1 MAVIMAFDVT
11 SSTAGA
17 AISLRQAQS
26 QFDFGIKS
34 LSQDSEQQAATVS
47 TLLQG
52 GSSGGGAVTPT
63 RGQNLN
69 ISV

>member
-1 MAVIMAFDVT
+1 MALDAL

-17 AISLRQAQS
+17 AVSLRQAQS
-26 QFDFGIKS
+26 QYDFGVKT
-34 LSQDSEQQAATVS
+34 LSQDNQQQAAAVT

-52 GSSGGGAVTPT
+52 GANGGGNVTPT

>member
-1 MAVIMAFDVT
+1 MGMDIT

-17 AISLRQAQS
+17 AMALKQAQG
-26 QFDFGIKS
+26 QMDFGVKA
-34 LSQDSEQQAATVS
+34 LNQNAELQQATLATLVE
-47 TLLQG
+47 G
-52 GSSGGGAVTPT
+52 GTGGGNVTPT

>member
-1 MAVIMAFDVT
+1 MGLDVT

-17 AISLRQAQS
+17 AVSLRQAQG
-26 QFDFGIKS
+26 QFDFGVKA
-34 LSQDSEQQAATVS
+34 LNQNAQQQEATVA

-52 GSSGGGAVTPT
+52 DSSGGGNVTAT

-69 ISV
+69 ITV

>member
-1 MAVIMAFDVT
+1 MAFDVT

-17 AISLRQAQS
+17 VVSLRQAQN
-26 QFDFGIKS
+26 QFDFGIKT
-34 LSQDSEQQAATVS
+34 LSQDNQQQAATVS

-52 GSSGGGAVTPT
+52 ASSGGGSVTPT

>member
-1 MAVIMAFDVT
+1 MGLDVT

-17 AISLRQAQS
+17 AVGLRQAQG
-26 QFDFGIKS
+26 QFDFGVKA
-34 LSQDSEQQAATVS
+34 LNQNAQQQEAAIA

-52 GSSGGGAVTPT
+52 DSSGGGNVTPT

-69 ISV
+69 ITV